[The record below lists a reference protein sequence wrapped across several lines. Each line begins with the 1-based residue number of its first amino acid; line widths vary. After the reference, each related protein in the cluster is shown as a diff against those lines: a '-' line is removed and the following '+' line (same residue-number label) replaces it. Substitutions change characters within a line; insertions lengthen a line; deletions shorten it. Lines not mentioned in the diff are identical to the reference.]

1 MSDPELLA
9 AYLATTWTVDS
20 PTGPLLLRLEES
32 RPASRV
38 LRPSGIVTAYN
49 PASVRVLPEENRRA
63 DLHLRDTIETT
74 GLIAWRCT
82 AEGTGADPEL
92 WNERGFVLLGTTRE
106 TVARLGIAYEQNAVV
121 WIDEEGSSTLVVTRH
136 GFCGFQV
143 GDAIHPPSALT
154 SRFALPILACSYRS
168 G

>member
-9 AYLATTWTVDS
+9 AYLATTWTVES
-20 PTGPLLLRLEES
+20 PTGPLLLRLDEF
-32 RPASRV
+32 RLADRV

-82 AEGTGADPEL
+82 AQGTAADAAL
-92 WNERGFVLLGTTRE
+92 WKERGFVLLGTTRE
-106 TVARLGIAYEQNAVV
+106 TVTRLGIAYEQNAVV
-121 WIDEEGSSTLVVTRH
+121 WNDEEGRSTLVVTRH
-136 GFCGFQV
+136 GFCGFHV
-143 GDAIHPPSALT
+143 GDEIHPP
-154 SRFALPILACSYRS
+154 PPH
-168 G
+168 